1 MRLILLGGPGAGK
14 GTQSAFIAEKYKIPK
29 ISTGDM
35 LRAAIRART
44 EIGHQA
50 KVLMDKGELVPDE
63 MIIGLVKERVT
74 HPDCVTGFLLDGFPR
89 TIGQAEA
96 LIQGGI
102 RIDAV
107 IEIGVN
113 DEEIVKRISG
123 RRVHPESGR
132 TYHMEYNQPEKEG
145 LDDLTG
151 EPLIQR
157 EDDKEETV
165 RHRLAVYHKQTE
177 PLIKYYKNLRE
188 KHGEAAPKFVSVR
201 GMGKVEE
208 IRDSIYAVLNDLI
221 ADPAFKKNYP

>member
-14 GTQSAFIAEKYKIPK
+14 GTQSAFIAEKYEIPQ

-44 EIGHQA
+44 EIGHKA
-50 KVLMDKGELVPDE
+50 KELMDNGELVPDE
-63 MIIGLVKERVT
+63 IIIGLVKERIT
-74 HPDCVTGFLLDGFPR
+74 LPDCEKGFLLDGFPR

-102 RIDAV
+102 RIDVV

-132 TYHMEYNQPEKEG
+132 TYHIEFNKPEKDG

-157 EDDKEETV
+157 DDDKEETV
-165 RHRLAVYHKQTE
+165 RRRLSVYHKQTA
-177 PLIKYYKNLRE
+177 PLIKYYKNLSE
-188 KHGEAAPKFVSVR
+188 KHGDAAPGFVSIK
-201 GMGKVEE
+201 GMGQVDE
-208 IRDSIYAVLNDLI
+208 IRDSIFSVLDEVI
-221 ADPAFKKNYP
+221 ASPAFKKKG